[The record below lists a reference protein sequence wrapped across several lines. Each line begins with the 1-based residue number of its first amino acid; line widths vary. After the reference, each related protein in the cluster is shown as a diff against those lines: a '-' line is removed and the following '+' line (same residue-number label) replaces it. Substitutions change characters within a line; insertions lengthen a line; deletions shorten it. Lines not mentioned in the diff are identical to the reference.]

1 MNAQCL
7 SLKYFP
13 FFVSGDTDTN
23 LVILSQ
29 TNNENGLEKM
39 TQYPSKYFRSSQ
51 ATNNVLTK

>member
-7 SLKYFP
+7 PLKYFP
-13 FFVSGDTDTN
+13 FFVSCDTDTN

-39 TQYPSKYFRSSQ
+39 IQYPSIYFRSLQ

>member
-7 SLKYFP
+7 PLKYFP

-39 TQYPSKYFRSSQ
+39 SQYPSIYFRSLQ
-51 ATNNVLTK
+51 TTNNVLTK